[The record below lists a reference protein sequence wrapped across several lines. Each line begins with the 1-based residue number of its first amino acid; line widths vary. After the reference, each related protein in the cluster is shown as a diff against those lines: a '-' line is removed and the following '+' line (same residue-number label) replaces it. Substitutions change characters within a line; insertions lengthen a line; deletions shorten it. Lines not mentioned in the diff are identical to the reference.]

1 MSAMI
6 QSSKE
11 YAEALFSIAVENS
24 SLDSYLSNLSEAA
37 EIFKENP
44 GYVELLSSPAVEL
57 SERLGLIDAAF
68 SKGFEENIVSF
79 LKVLCENGHM
89 HGILD
94 CISEFNGLAEFY
106 LNKTKA
112 KIYYAQALS
121 EEQKAALVEKLEKMS
136 RKSIEPVYIEDRSLL
151 GGIKVEIEDL
161 VLDGSVKKRIKTAK
175 EVINK

>member
-1 MSAMI
+1 MTDMI

-11 YAEALFSIAVENS
+11 YAEALFSLAAQANA
-24 SLDSYLSNLSEAA
+24 LDKYSEDLAAAA
-37 EIFKENP
+37 EAFKTNL
-44 GYVELLSSPAVEL
+44 GYTDLLASPAVEL
-57 SERLGLIDAAF
+57 SERLKLIDAAF
-68 SKGFEENIVSF
+68 SKGFEENIISF
-79 LKVLCENGHM
+79 LKVLCENGHI
-89 HGILD
+89 HSVLE
-94 CISEFNGLAEFY
+94 CISEFNSLAEFY

-121 EEQKAALVEKLEKMS
+121 DEQKIAIVEKLEKMS

-151 GGIKVEIEDL
+151 GGVRVEIDDL